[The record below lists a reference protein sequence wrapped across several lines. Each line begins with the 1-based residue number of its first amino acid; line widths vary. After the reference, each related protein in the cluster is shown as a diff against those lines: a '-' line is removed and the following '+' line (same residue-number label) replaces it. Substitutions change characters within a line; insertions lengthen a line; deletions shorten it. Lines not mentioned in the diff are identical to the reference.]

1 MRIGDLDT
9 AALARRL
16 AGEGIAL
23 DLGAARVRVR
33 ARAPGLAE
41 ALRSVYWAFPAEEAS
56 GFFDITVRLDRPGGV
71 RRFVGPQVQFSV
83 DGSRP
88 FEPFPADTHLP
99 LLEWGVNYCFA
110 ERCHDH
116 LVLHAGVVERQGHAV
131 VLPALPGSGKS
142 TLTAAL
148 VCRGYRLLSDE
159 FAIVRLSDGM
169 VVPMLKPLALKNE
182 SIDVIRAFAPGAV
195 IGPSFPRTR
204 KGTVAH
210 MAPDEA
216 SVAGRRT
223 AARPS
228 LVVFP
233 KYVAGSELQSAPVLR
248 SRAFTRL
255 AVNSFNYAKLGPQG
269 FDAVGE
275 LVESCECYSL
285 QYSSLDEAVQTVDEL
300 IEIVSE
306 DEYTTPRSE
315 AHTR

>member
-1 MRIGDLDT
+1 MRIGDLGST
-9 AALARRL
+9 ALARAL

-33 ARAPGLAE
+33 AQAPGLAE
-41 ALRSVYWAFPAEEAS
+41 ALHTVYRAYPAEEAS
-56 GFFDITVRLDRPGGV
+56 GFFDITVCIERPRGI
-71 RRFVGPQVQFSV
+71 RRFVAPQVRFFV
-83 DGSRP
+83 DGVRP
-88 FEPFPADTHLP
+88 FEPFPSDTHLP
-99 LLEWGVNYCFA
+99 LLEWGINYCFA

-116 LVLHAGVVERQGHAV
+116 LVLHAGVVERRGHAV

-159 FAIVRLSDGM
+159 FGVLRLSGGM
-169 VVPMLKPLALKNE
+169 AVPMVKPLALKNE
-182 SIDVIRAFAPGAV
+182 SIDVIRAFAPGV
-195 IGPSFPRTR
+195 VLGPRFPKTR

-210 MAPDEA
+210 MAPDES

-223 AARPS
+223 SARPS
-228 LVVFP
+228 LIVFP
-233 KYVAGSELQSAPVLR
+233 KYAAATELQCIPVPR

-269 FDAVGE
+269 FDTVGE

-285 QYSSLDEAVQTVDEL
+285 RYSSLDEAVETVDEL

-306 DEYTTPRSE
+306 DDFTAPQSE
-315 AHTR
+315 TLTR

>member
-1 MRIGDLDT
+1 M
-9 AALARRL
+9 
-16 AGEGIAL
+16 AL

-33 ARAPGLAE
+33 ARVPGLAE
-41 ALRSVYWAFPAEEAS
+41 ALRTVYWAYPAEEPS
-56 GFFDITVRLDRPGGV
+56 GFFDITVRLDRPRGI
-71 RRFVGPQVQFSV
+71 RRFVRAQVTFFV
-83 DGSRP
+83 DGERP

-99 LLEWGVNYCFA
+99 LLEWGINYCFA
-110 ERCHDH
+110 ARCHDH
-116 LVLHAGVVERQGHAV
+116 LVLHAGVVERRGHAV

-159 FAIVRLSDGM
+159 FAVLRLSDGM
-169 VVPMLKPLALKNE
+169 AVPMLKPLALKNE
-182 SIDVIRAFAPGAV
+182 SIDIIRAFARGAV
-195 IGPSFPRTR
+195 LGPRFPKTR

-216 SVAGRRT
+216 SVAKRRT

-228 LVVFP
+228 LIVFP
-233 KYVAGSELQSAPVLR
+233 RYTAGAELQLVPVPS

-255 AVNSFNYAKLGPQG
+255 AVNSFNYARLGPDG
-269 FDAVGE
+269 FDAVGD

-285 QYSSLDEAVQTVDEL
+285 QYSSLDEAIETMDEL

-306 DEYTTPRSE
+306 DDLPAPSAE
-315 AHTR
+315 APGR

>member
-1 MRIGDLDT
+1 MRIGDLDS
-9 AALARRL
+9 AVLARGL

-33 ARAPGLAE
+33 AEAPGLAE
-41 ALRSVYWAFPAEEAS
+41 ALRTVYWAYPAEEAS
-56 GFFDITVRLDRPGGV
+56 GFFDLTVRIERPRGI
-71 RRFVGPQVQFSV
+71 RRFVGPQVSFFV
-83 DGSRP
+83 DGGRP
-88 FEPFPADTHLP
+88 FQPFPSDTHLP
-99 LLEWGVNYCFA
+99 LLEWGINYCFA

-116 LVLHAGVVERQGHAV
+116 LVLHAGVVERRGHAV

-159 FAIVRLSDGM
+159 FGVLRLSAGM
-169 VVPMLKPLALKNE
+169 AMPMLKPLALKNE

-195 IGPSFPRTR
+195 LGPRFPKTR

-210 MAPDEA
+210 MAPDES

-223 AARPS
+223 SARPS
-228 LVVFP
+228 LIVFP
-233 KYVAGSELQSAPVLR
+233 KYAAGTELQCIPVPR

-269 FDAVGE
+269 FDAVGD

-285 QYSSLDEAVQTVDEL
+285 RYSSLDEAVETVDEL

-306 DEYTTPRSE
+306 DDFAAPRLE
-315 AHTR
+315 VLNP